1 METNMHLNMQT
12 GFDKKIFRLPT
23 DLRGTV
29 VFRLFQFALLF
40 SLTAMLSSC
49 STTFW
54 LPSQQK
60 IVVTPWNSF
69 REAKSA
75 FERITP
81 YQTKKNELEEL
92 GFAPPV
98 TPNIQILNYLD
109 IMERFM
115 PNQSITI
122 EDLALGLQDCLADQ
136 EQCVAYEIIIRK
148 FDSQR
153 FGNVFLDLF
162 NFRRKTTVSGW
173 DFRALIVIKNN
184 LVVYKL
190 SSGTPDTAELHDT
203 KNPLGPLQSADRFIW
218 TVAQ

>member
-1 METNMHLNMQT
+1 METNMHRDIQT
-12 GFDKKIFRLPT
+12 GFDKKIYHLPAKTKGT
-23 DLRGTV
+23 DV
-29 VFRLFQFALLF
+29 SRLFHLALLL
-40 SLTAMLSSC
+40 SLAAIFSSC
-49 STTFW
+49 STTSL
-54 LPSQQK
+54 LPRQQK

-69 REAKSA
+69 GEAKST
-75 FERITP
+75 FDRIIP

-136 EQCVAYEIIIRK
+136 EQCMAYEIIIRK

-190 SSGTPDTAELHDT
+190 SSGTPNTDELHDS
-203 KNPLGPLQSADRFIW
+203 KNPLGPLQSSDRFLW
-218 TVAQ
+218 TVAR